1 MRRWFPLTILAAAQF
16 VMVLDSSVMNVSI
29 SQIVADLDTT
39 VTGVQSAITAYTLV
53 MAAFMLVG
61 AKLGDIWGRDRAF
74 GIGLAVYGLGSLT
87 TALSPNLYVLLFGW
101 SLVEGLGAVL
111 VIPAIAALTAANYQ
125 GKERAFAYGIIGGVA
140 GAAIAVGPVIG
151 GWVTTYYTWRLV
163 FVGEVVI
170 VLVILLVRKRMQP
183 APRPDHPPRLD
194 VVGAALSAVGLG
206 LIVFGIL
213 QSSTWG
219 WVQPLDAPTIGGN
232 EITPLGFSLVPFLI
246 VGGVF
251 LLWFFG
257 MWEEQRERL
266 GQDTLLERA
275 LLRIESLRAGLATL
289 MSQQLVLMG
298 TFFVLPVYLQI
309 VLGLDAFE
317 TGKRLLP
324 MSVTMLIA
332 ALAGPKLAA
341 RLAPR
346 LVVQIGLAAIAV
358 AALVLVGTIDVELNE
373 TGFKLSLALFGV
385 GAGLM
390 MSQLGNVI
398 MSSAPPTKTNEAGG
412 LQGTAQNLGASLGT
426 ALIGS
431 VLLAGLL
438 TGFTTRI
445 AENPALS
452 EPVRAEITAAT
463 QEGIEIVTTEQ
474 ANAAAI
480 SAGLSAAEADAVTA
494 DYADAQL
501 EALKKAMLAVA
512 LLALLSL
519 LFTRRLPGKPSTAEP
534 EAHSRPDPTRTSS
547 ATDRVADQLVPSTSS
562 RHGHDRGVVRRLP
575 DPFSPPMTAAFG
587 PSAK

>member
-1 MRRWFPLTILAAAQF
+1 VRRWLPLIILAAAQF

-39 VTGVQSAITAYTLV
+39 VTGVQLAITAYTLV

-87 TALSPNLYVLLFGW
+87 TALSPNLYVLLLGW

-111 VIPAIAALTAANYQ
+111 VIPAIAALTAANYE
-125 GKERAFAYGIIGGVA
+125 GKTRAFAYGIIGGVA

-151 GWVTTYYTWRLV
+151 GWVTTNWSWRFV
-163 FVGEVVI
+163 FVGEVVVVLI
-170 VLVILLVRKRMQP
+170 VLIVRKAMQP
-183 APRPDHPPRLD
+183 APIPEHPPRLD
-194 VVGAALSAVGLG
+194 FVGAALSAAGLG

-213 QSSTWG
+213 RSSSWG
-219 WVQPLDAPTIGGN
+219 WLQPLGAPTIAGN

-246 VGGVF
+246 TGGVL

-257 MWEEQRERL
+257 LWEERRERL
-266 GQDTLLERA
+266 GQDRLLERA
-275 LLRIESLRAGLATL
+275 LLRIESLRAGLTTL

-298 TFFVLPVYLQI
+298 TFFVLPVYLQV

-332 ALAGPKLAA
+332 ALSGPKLAV

-346 LVVQIGLAAIAV
+346 LVVQIGLGAMVI
-358 AALVLVGTIDVELNE
+358 AALVLVGTIDAKLNE
-373 TGFKLSLALFGV
+373 TPFKLALALFGV
-385 GAGLM
+385 GAGLL

-398 MSSAPPTKTNEAGG
+398 MSSAPPGKTNEAGG

-438 TGFTTRI
+438 TGFTNRI
-445 AENPALS
+445 ATNPAVP
-452 EPVRAEITAAT
+452 EPVRTRIEAAT
-463 QEGIEIVTTEQ
+463 EQGIDIVTTQQ
-474 ANAAAI
+474 ARAAAI
-480 SAGLSAAEADAVTA
+480 SAGLTPAEADAVTA
-494 DYADAQL
+494 DYADAEL

-519 LFTRRLPGKPSTAEP
+519 LFTRRLPGKPSTEKLTDLGQVRDSDLPEHGLAEP
-534 EAHSRPDPTRTSS
+534 A
-547 ATDRVADQLVPSTSS
+547 
-562 RHGHDRGVVRRLP
+562 
-575 DPFSPPMTAAFG
+575 
-587 PSAK
+587 